1 MSAAGRPDGVVRVA
15 RVLAGDAEPA
25 AVDAPAPAAAAA
37 AEAPAQPRWRE
48 DTAYLAPQLAF
59 NLGLPY
65 QLAPFLPRAAAAPG
79 AAGGERGGCAVTVEA
94 LQPPSAD
101 VPPGEGRPAR
111 GFAQRP
117 GLAAGVTVACLA
129 EPDAS
134 VLRRGGGAR
143 DPADPA
149 AGPADSDAAEPA
161 PSAEVAGEQLVAAL
175 RRHFSD
181 APRREPPVASPPA
194 TPACHLAHPPRGC
207 ELGRLRVRRRLLAEG
222 DVFAAATEDA
232 SGQCD
237 LLRALFR
244 PGDAGAALPV
254 RLRYFRVVNMQP
266 RTSGS
271 LLVDCRHS
279 SIALEVCRKPA
290 FLKALWAQEHVC
302 TKLPVHAASE
312 PCKPQASLQAT
323 QCQEGLRSGFI

>member
-134 VLRRGGGAR
+134 VRRRRPGPGRPRGRARGQRRGGACAQRRGGRGA
-143 DPADPA
+143 AC
-149 AGPADSDAAEPA
+149 GCLA
-161 PSAEVAGEQLVAAL
+161 PPFL
-175 RRHFSD
+175 RRAQAR
-181 APRREPPVASPPA
+181 APRRIPTSHARLPSGPPA
-194 TPACHLAHPPRGC
+194 
-207 ELGRLRVRRRLLAEG
+207 
-222 DVFAAATEDA
+222 
-232 SGQCD
+232 Q
-237 LLRALFR
+237 
-244 PGDAGAALPV
+244 
-254 RLRYFRVVNMQP
+254 
-266 RTSGS
+266 
-271 LLVDCRHS
+271 
-279 SIALEVCRKPA
+279 
-290 FLKALWAQEHVC
+290 
-302 TKLPVHAASE
+302 
-312 PCKPQASLQAT
+312 
-323 QCQEGLRSGFI
+323 GL